1 MDGQRSEH
9 MEKLSWRMTALN
21 RCTVTESLWKRKAVC
36 RSSLVLTE
44 ILHPSSR
51 RKSTADSII
60 SPSVSTAIG
69 WNENEAGMSA
79 YLASFLVAAALAA
92 DAASAEEAGR

>member
-9 MEKLSWRMTALN
+9 VGKLSWRMTVLN

-44 ILHPSSR
+44 ILRPSSR
-51 RKSTADSII
+51 RKSTADSLIGPSI
-60 SPSVSTAIG
+60 SI
-69 WNENEAGMSA
+69 
-79 YLASFLVAAALAA
+79 
-92 DAASAEEAGR
+92 

>member
-9 MEKLSWRMTALN
+9 VGKLSWRMTALN
-21 RCTVTESLWKRKAVC
+21 RCTVTES

-44 ILHPSSR
+44 ILRPSSQK
-51 RKSTADSII
+51 KSTADSLIG
-60 SPSVSTAIG
+60 PSISTAID

-79 YLASFLVAAALAA
+79 CLASFLVAAA
-92 DAASAEEAGR
+92 